1 MAKRGI
7 FSRSAG
13 ASAELWIKHT
23 GKNVKKDRKVAL
35 PARFIQAYQDYLAK
49 YAVEDILFPITD
61 RFVQMVFTDLKKQTK
76 IAKELTPKTLRH
88 THIVRALRLGEDIQ
102 KIFDRLGYAPAS
114 RQEAEEMYR
123 RMAGRGI

>member
-49 YAVEDILFPITD
+49 YAVEDILFP
-61 RFVQMVFTDLKKQTK
+61 MVFTDLKKQTK

-88 THIVRALRLGEDIQ
+88 THVVRALRLGEDIQ